1 MSDDNALPKFMH
13 VLSMS
18 QLAILLVLMSYFPPP
33 EVAVYTAN
41 LLNVTTHAIELDV
54 EVYSTAPL
62 YLTTSALTAG
72 FAVVSRR
79 IELDTESPYT
89 AEALSEH
96 SSWDMCFWLAMLFHH
111 AALISFMCTPCNW
124 YFLVLTVA
132 GSTLL
137 MMLMARLPLVDA
149 SRSRDYIIQIV
160 ALGLLF
166 TLYTAVHRHNH
177 MGFFFGLISMD
188 VLVLIG
194 HAFDSNATMKTV
206 GNGRLFYCAGVSVLL
221 LAAYVQATS
230 I

>member
-1 MSDDNALPKFMH
+1 MTDALPRLMNVF
-13 VLSMS
+13 SMS
-18 QLAILLVLMSYFPPP
+18 QLGVLLVLMSYFPPP
-33 EVAVYTAN
+33 EIAVYTAN
-41 LLNVTTHAIELDV
+41 LLNVTTHAIDL
-54 EVYSTAPL
+54 EVDL
-62 YLTTSALTAG
+62 YATGPMYLATSAVTAG
-72 FAVVSRR
+72 FALVSQRM
-79 IELDTESPYT
+79 ELSQSTSYS
-89 AEALSEH
+89 AEALQEH
-96 SSWDMCFWLAMLFHH
+96 PSWDMCFWLSMLLHH
-111 AALISFMCTPCNW
+111 GTLISFMCSPCDW

-149 SRSRDYIIQIV
+149 SRSRDYVIQIV

-177 MGFFFGLISMD
+177 MGFFFGLVSMN

-194 HAFDSNATMKTV
+194 HTFDPDPTMQTV
-206 GNGRLFYCAGVSVLL
+206 GNGRLFYTAGMSVLL